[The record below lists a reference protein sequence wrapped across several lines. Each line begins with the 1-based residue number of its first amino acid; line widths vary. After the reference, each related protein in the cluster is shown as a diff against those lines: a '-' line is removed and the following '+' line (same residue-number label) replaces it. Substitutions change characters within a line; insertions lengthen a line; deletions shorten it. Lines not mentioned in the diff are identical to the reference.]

1 MVRSFWFVVI
11 GIVLAAGCSKHS
23 SSPGSVTPLPGAF
36 KLTGATF
43 NGISLVSPAYSFP
56 FSPIIRCS
64 FSSAVDHGSAA
75 NGISLKDDA
84 GVAVNCSVTYTN
96 GDSTMVIQP
105 GSSLKPLTQ
114 YVFAL
119 TTNLAS
125 QQNMHLPAEVD
136 YQLITAIDS
145 TDKFPQITDSALL
158 DLVESQTFGYFY
170 GFGHPVCGMAR
181 ERNTS
186 GDVVTTGGT
195 GFGIM
200 AMLAAIKRGFI
211 TRVQGLNRMDT
222 IVDFLTNKT
231 TRYHGAFSHW
241 INGATGATVPFSTQ
255 DDGGDIVETSYLMQ
269 GLLCARQYFNSATDL
284 TETALRAAI
293 NQLYAGIDWGW
304 YRRGGLNVLYW
315 NWSPDYNW
323 AVNVPVQG
331 WNEALI
337 TYVLAASAPT
347 DPIPKTTYDSGWAG
361 NGSMRNG
368 NTYYGTV
375 LPLGPSLGGP
385 LFFAHYSF
393 LGIDPNG
400 LMDAYANYWT
410 QNTAHTMINYS
421 YCVANPGKYNGY
433 SSQCW
438 GLTASD
444 DNVSGYSAH
453 SPTNDPGII
462 SPTAAVSS
470 LPYAPTQAMDA
481 LKFFYYK
488 LGDKIWGQYGFAD
501 AFNLTKP
508 WFATSYLAIDQGP
521 EIVMIE
527 NYRSGL
533 LWNLFMS
540 CPEVQ
545 NGMKMLGFSSPHF

>member
-1 MVRSFWFVVI
+1 MTRSFWFVMI
-11 GIVLAAGCSKHS
+11 GFGLATGCSKR
-23 SSPGSVTPLPGAF
+23 SSPSGPVTPLAGAF
-36 KLTGATF
+36 KLVSATY
-43 NGISLVSPAYSFP
+43 NGVSLGSSAYGVL
-56 FSPIIRCS
+56 FSPVFRCS
-64 FSSAVDHGSAA
+64 FSSAVDHSSVP

-84 GVAVNCSVTYTN
+84 GVAITCSVTYTN
-96 GDSTMVIQP
+96 GDSVLIIQS
-105 GSSLKPLTQ
+105 GSTLKPLTE
-114 YVFAL
+114 YTLAL
-119 TTNLAS
+119 TTNLQS
-125 QQNMHLPAEVD
+125 QEKIYLPAEVD
-136 YQLITAIDS
+136 YKLITAIDS
-145 TDKFPQITDSALL
+145 TDKFPRITDSTLL
-158 DLVESQTFGYFY
+158 DLVESQTFAYFWS
-170 GFGHPVCGMAR
+170 FGHPTCGMAR

-200 AMLAAIKRGFI
+200 TMLAAVQRGFI
-211 TRVQGLNRMDT
+211 TRAQALGRIDT
-222 IVDFLTNKT
+222 IVNFLSTKVT
-231 TRYHGAFSHW
+231 TYHGAFSHW

-255 DDGGDIVETSYLMQ
+255 DNGGDIVETSYLMQ
-269 GLLCARQYFNSATDL
+269 GLLCARQYFNNVSDAG
-284 TETALRAAI
+284 ETSLRAAI

-304 YRRGGLNVLYW
+304 YRRGGLNILYW

-331 WNEALI
+331 WCEALI

-347 DPIPKTTYDSGWAG
+347 DPIPKSTYDSGWVR

-368 NTYYGTV
+368 NTYYNIV

-400 LMDAYANYWT
+400 LTDAYANYWA
-410 QNTAHTMINYS
+410 QDTAHTMINYS
-421 YCVANPGKYNGY
+421 YCVADPGNFNGY
-433 SSQCW
+433 STQCW

-444 DNVSGYSAH
+444 EQNGYSAH
-453 SPTNDPGII
+453 SPTNDDGVI
-462 SPTAAVSS
+462 SPTAAISS
-470 LPYAPTQAMDA
+470 LPYAPTQAMNA
-481 LKFFYYK
+481 IKFFYYK
-488 LGDKIWGQYGFAD
+488 LGDKIWGQYGFTD

-533 LWNLFMS
+533 LWDLFMS

-545 NGMKMLGFSSPHF
+545 QGMKTLGFTSPHF